1 MVAGAAKLMRVSTDI
16 STDPGRYGFRHTIRV
31 RFGETDAM
39 GIAHH
44 SAYVLWLEE
53 ARVEYLRALGHPY
66 SSIREAGYDFTVLE
80 VLTQYRSPARFED
93 EVVIATRVSSTRGA
107 TFQIDYLATIGDT
120 VCLVGATVHGVVDSN
135 GRPSRVPPWM
145 RDLLAVT

>member
-1 MVAGAAKLMRVSTDI
+1 MRVTTDI
-16 STDPGRYGFRHTIRV
+16 STDPGRYPFQHTVRV

-80 VLTQYRSPARFED
+80 VLTQYRLPARFED
-93 EVVIATRVSSTRGA
+93 EVAIATRVSMTRGA
-107 TFQIDYLATIGDT
+107 TFQIDYLATIADE
-120 VCLVGATVHGVVDSN
+120 VCLVGATVHGVVDGR
-135 GRPSRVPPWM
+135 GRPTRVPDWM
-145 RDLLAVT
+145 RSLLAVT